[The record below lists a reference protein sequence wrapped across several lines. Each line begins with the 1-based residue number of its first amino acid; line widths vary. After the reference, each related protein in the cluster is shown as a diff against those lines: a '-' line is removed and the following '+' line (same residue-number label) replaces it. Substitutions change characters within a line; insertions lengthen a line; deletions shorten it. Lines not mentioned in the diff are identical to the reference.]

1 MGEKM
6 FYYYSYESLTTLLH
20 ILEVTEGA
28 RQLKL
33 LDAKTMPTWSK
44 IRVKIT
50 SFDTHGSDEIIKM
63 NRK

>member
-1 MGEKM
+1 LKE
-6 FYYYSYESLTTLLH
+6 
-20 ILEVTEGA
+20 
-28 RQLKL
+28 QLKL
-33 LDAKTMPTWSK
+33 LDAKSMPTWSE

>member
-1 MGEKM
+1 M

-20 ILEVTEGA
+20 ILEVIEGA

-33 LDAKTMPTWSK
+33 LDAKSMPTWSK

-50 SFDTHGSDEIIKM
+50 SIDTYGSDEIIKM